1 MQHTQ
6 RRLEAKSG
14 RGELT
19 ITMVNRGEHV
29 IYVSDSKEF

>member
-6 RRLEAKSG
+6 RRLEEKSG
-14 RGELT
+14 SSEYT

-29 IYVSDSKEF
+29 VYVSESKEF